1 MRALR
6 AQLEHSLRQ
15 PSIGTIERHIRLVS
29 DKHGS
34 AVAKMTKSVLSGVCG
49 LAARHDALD
58 RNPVRDTG
66 SIETP
71 TKKAPKALTADEA
84 RKLLIELYADER
96 AGQTGRP
103 GLRRIRNRQRLSHR
117 RSRSPAGRCRD
128 QGNLF
133 RAFAYNVAALPLAAA
148 GLLNPMIAGAAMAFS
163 SVFVESNSL
172 RLRGFGP
179 CRRTGTPPWPSRPA
193 ARWTPRLR
201 RPPSDRSPTRCTR
214 AGAVR

>member
-1 MRALR
+1 MPTRELAKQDVPDFVAFVIASGCRIGEAAL
-6 AQLEHSLRQ
+6 
-15 PSIGTIERHIRLVS
+15 PP
-29 DKHGS
+29 D
-34 AVAKMTKSVLSGVCG
+34 AV
-49 LAARHDALD
+49 D
-58 RNPVRDTG
+58 
-66 SIETP
+66 
-71 TKKAPKALTADEA
+71 
-84 RKLLIELYADER
+84 
-96 AGQTGRP
+96 
-103 GLRRIRNRQRLSHR
+103 
-117 RSRSPAGRCRD
+117 D

-133 RAFAYNVAALPLAAA
+133 WAFAYNVAALPLAAA